1 LFFATNSI
9 VLVFDHNPEILYDE
23 DMTALSLTPAQRK
36 AQRAKAHALNPVVMI
51 GNEGL
56 TAAVRKEI
64 DRALSSH
71 GLIKIRVLGD
81 DRDARIAMYESICDD
96 LSAAPIQHIGK
107 LLVVWRPM
115 ESKPEKSVPSKKVA
129 RAYQTARTNQRSNGS
144 RVGFKKAAV
153 ASSSKPKRRKT
164 RLASPKKA
172 ALG

>member
-9 VLVFDHNPEILYDE
+9 VLVFDHNPEILYDAG
-23 DMTALSLTPAQRK
+23 MTALSLTPTQRK

-51 GNEGL
+51 GNDGL
-56 TAAVRKEI
+56 TVAVRKEI

-129 RAYQTARTNQRSNGS
+129 ARTNQRSNGS

>member
-9 VLVFDHNPEILYDE
+9 VLVFDHHPEILYDAG
-23 DMTALSLTPAQRK
+23 MTALSLTPAQRK

-51 GNEGL
+51 GNDGL

-96 LSAAPIQHIGK
+96 LNAAPIQHIGK

-115 ESKPEKSVPSKKVA
+115 EAKPKKAIPSKKVA
-129 RAYQTARTNQRSNGS
+129 RAYQTARSNQRATGS
-144 RVGFKKAAV
+144 RVGFKKATV
-153 ASSSKPKRRKT
+153 ANTSKPKRRKT

>member
-1 LFFATNSI
+1 LFFATNTI
-9 VLVFDHNPEILYDE
+9 VLVLGCTLQILYDAG
-23 DMTALSLTPAQRK
+23 MTALSLTPAQRK
-36 AQRAKAHALNPVVMI
+36 AYRAQAHALNPVVMI

-64 DRALSSH
+64 DLALSSH

-96 LSAAPIQHIGK
+96 LNAAPIQHIGK
-107 LLVVWRPM
+107 LLVVWRPVA
-115 ESKPEKSVPSKKVA
+115 SKPERIVPSKKVA
-129 RAYQTARTNQRSNGS
+129 RAYQTARTNQRGSGS

-153 ASSSKPKRRKT
+153 ASSKPKRRKT

>member
-1 LFFATNSI
+1 
-9 VLVFDHNPEILYDE
+9 
-23 DMTALSLTPAQRK
+23 MTALSLTPAQRK
-36 AQRAKAHALNPVVMI
+36 AQRAKAHDLNPVVMI
-51 GNEGL
+51 GNDGL

-115 ESKPEKSVPSKKVA
+115 EAKPKKAIPSKKVA
-129 RAYQTARTNQRSNGS
+129 RAYQTARSNQRATGS
-144 RVGFKKAAV
+144 RVGFKKATV
-153 ASSSKPKRRKT
+153 ANTSKPKRRKT

>member
-1 LFFATNSI
+1 
-9 VLVFDHNPEILYDE
+9 
-23 DMTALSLTPAQRK
+23 MTALSLTPAQRK

-51 GNEGL
+51 GNDGL

-96 LSAAPIQHIGK
+96 LNAAPIQHIGK

-115 ESKPEKSVPSKKVA
+115 EAKPKKAIPSKKVA
-129 RAYQTARTNQRSNGS
+129 RAYQNARAHGS
-144 RVGFKKAAV
+144 RVGFKKAIV
-153 ASSSKPKRRKT
+153 ASTSKPKRRKT

>member
-1 LFFATNSI
+1 MTI
-9 VLVFDHNPEILYDE
+9 VLVFDRNPEILYDAG
-23 DMTALSLTPAQRK
+23 MNTITLTPAQRK

-81 DRDARIAMYESICDD
+81 DRDARIAMFESICDD
-96 LSAAPIQHIGK
+96 LNAAPIQHIGK
-107 LLVVWRPM
+107 LLVVWRPV
-115 ESKPEKSVPSKKVA
+115 ESKLEKPVPSKKVA
-129 RAYQTARTNQRSNGS
+129 RAYQTARSNQRSSGS
-144 RVGFKKAAV
+144 RVGFKKTTAT
-153 ASSSKPKRRKT
+153 STSKPKRRKT

>member
-1 LFFATNSI
+1 
-9 VLVFDHNPEILYDE
+9 
-23 DMTALSLTPAQRK
+23 MTALSLTPAQRK

-51 GNEGL
+51 GNDGL

-96 LSAAPIQHIGK
+96 LNAAPIQHIGK

-115 ESKPEKSVPSKKVA
+115 EAKPKKAIPSKKVA
-129 RAYQTARTNQRSNGS
+129 RAYQTARSNQRATGS
-144 RVGFKKAAV
+144 RVGFKKATV
-153 ASSSKPKRRKT
+153 ANTSKPKRRKT

>member
-1 LFFATNSI
+1 
-9 VLVFDHNPEILYDE
+9 
-23 DMTALSLTPAQRK
+23 ALSLTPAQRK

-51 GNEGL
+51 GNDGL

-64 DRALSSH
+64 DLALSSH
-71 GLIKIRVLGD
+71 GLIKIRILGD

-115 ESKPEKSVPSKKVA
+115 EAKPKKAIPSKKVA
-129 RAYQTARTNQRSNGS
+129 RAYQTARSNQRATGS
-144 RVGFKKAAV
+144 RVGFKKATV
-153 ASSSKPKRRKT
+153 ANTSKPKRRKT

>member
-1 LFFATNSI
+1 
-9 VLVFDHNPEILYDE
+9 
-23 DMTALSLTPAQRK
+23 MTALSLTPAQRK
-36 AQRAKAHALNPVVMI
+36 AHRAQAHALNPVVMI

-56 TAAVRKEI
+56 TAAVTKEI

-96 LSAAPIQHIGK
+96 LNAAPIQHIGK
-107 LLVVWRPM
+107 LLVVWRPIA
-115 ESKPEKSVPSKKVA
+115 SKPEKKVPSKKVA

-144 RVGFKKAAV
+144 RVGFKKAV
-153 ASSSKPKRRKT
+153 VTSTSKPKRRKT